1 MLHENLAR
9 IRKEKGWTQEDLA
22 KQMHVVRQTISKWEK
37 GKVVPDALTV
47 QKLAEVLDVSVSTL
61 YGENQKEK
69 PKKLWKIAGL
79 IFVILFTG
87 LLFHQKRLPSSIEV
101 SNIYFQKENNTITCS
116 FVPSTSDKAFDYILV
131 LTNSEIQLESLCD
144 NKNGTYSTSFD
155 AQSLQ
160 EQTNYSIYLQ
170 ISN

>member
-47 QKLAEVLDVSVSTL
+47 QTLAEVLDVSVSTL

-69 PKKLWKIAGL
+69 PKKLWKIAN
-79 IFVILFTG
+79 VIKL
-87 LLFHQKRLPSSIEV
+87 S
-101 SNIYFQKENNTITCS
+101 
-116 FVPSTSDKAFDYILV
+116 
-131 LTNSEIQLESLCD
+131 
-144 NKNGTYSTSFD
+144 
-155 AQSLQ
+155 
-160 EQTNYSIYLQ
+160 
-170 ISN
+170 